1 MLVDYLTSQGYTA
14 LGTRSTLQAHEAL
27 KTDSFDIVMADLR
40 LEDGNGLDLLRQV
53 RQLSP
58 RTYGILMTG
67 YATMDTAVEAIRI
80 GLFDYLIKPV
90 LPAQLD
96 LLLQRLESLRQL
108 QSENSY
114 LRQQQVADV
123 SSGNVVWGRSALM
136 QDILEM
142 VKKVAATHATVL
154 IQGESGTGKE
164 VVAHAIMQ
172 NSPRANMPFVKVN
185 CAAVPET
192 LLGKRIFRPRKR
204 RLHRRGGAAAR
215 AASRRPT
222 AARWLLDE
230 IAEIPMSLQV
240 KLLRVLQE
248 REFERGGRQ
257 QDDPGR
263 CAADRQH
270 QPRSPG
276 GGAAWAISART
287 CYYRLNVVPINLP
300 PLRLRGEDLNDLI
313 EFYVAHFARKHGKK
327 RHGRQSRNRWNGCRP
342 YRWPGN
348 VRELQ
353 NTLERAVIMST
364 TERADRGARL
374 RAGGKAGHFQQHQ
387 RGRHAADGGR
397 DGAAPHRLHAVAD
410 EPQQDAR
417 GGEAGHQPAPRC
429 ATNCAPTARW
439 ASTRTSRRPG
449 WTCPIRRR
457 LMRRWSRDGAFS
469 PLERRSCGGSGA
481 AIEHRGWICVMSS
494 PQRCLYIGVKRAK
507 KTALIVKSKRVWDN
521 LTPSFSNVG
530 PSTPARPG

>member
-1 MLVDYLTSQGYTA
+1 MRADRILIVDDDDALRRMLVDYLGTQGYTA
-14 LGTRSTLQAHEAL
+14 LGVRSVQQGEEAL
-27 KTDSFDIVMADLR
+27 RTDTFDLVLADLR
-40 LEDGNGLDLLRQV
+40 LEDGNGLELLK
-53 RQLSP
+53 QLKQLAP
-58 RTYGILMTG
+58 KTVGILMTG

-114 LRQQQVADV
+114 LRQAQAADV
-123 SSGNVVWGRSALM
+123 STGNVVWGRSALM

-192 LLGKRIFRPRKR
+192 LLESEFFGHEKGAFTGAVAR
-204 RLHRRGGAAAR
+204 REGRFETANGG
-215 AASRRPT
+215 T
-222 AARWLLDE
+222 LLLDE

-248 REFERGGRQ
+248 REFERVGGNKTIRVDVRLIASTNRDLQ
-257 QDDPGR
+257 EEVRKGNFREDL
-263 CAADRQH
+263 
-270 QPRSPG
+270 
-276 GGAAWAISART
+276 
-287 CYYRLNVVPINLP
+287 YYRLNVVPINLP
-300 PLRLRGEDLNDLI
+300 PLRLRGEDLTDLI
-313 EFYVAHFARKHGKK
+313 EFYVAHFARKHGKNITGVSTESMERLK
-327 RHGRQSRNRWNGCRP
+327 A

-364 TERADRGARL
+364 LDGLIEVPDFALASKPGVFSNINVSDSLPTVDEMERRL
-374 RAGGKAGHFQQHQ
+374 IGYMLLQTNHNKTRAAEKLAISLRTLRNKLRTYREMGFDTDK
-387 RGRHAADGGR
+387 
-397 DGAAPHRLHAVAD
+397 PETWV
-410 EPQQDAR
+410 E
-417 GGEAGHQPAPRC
+417 
-429 ATNCAPTARW
+429 APTPP
-439 ASTRTSRRPG
+439 S
-449 WTCPIRRR
+449 
-457 LMRRWSRDGAFS
+457 
-469 PLERRSCGGSGA
+469 
-481 AIEHRGWICVMSS
+481 
-494 PQRCLYIGVKRAK
+494 AK
-507 KTALIVKSKRVWDN
+507 VAVPVED
-521 LTPSFSNVG
+521 
-530 PSTPARPG
+530 

>member
-1 MLVDYLTSQGYTA
+1 MASFTRLDKILVVDDDEELRRMLVDYLTSQGYTV

-27 KTDSFDIVMADLR
+27 KNDTFDIVMSDLR

-53 RQLSP
+53 RQISP

-96 LLLQRLESLRQL
+96 LLLGRLESLRQL
-108 QSENSY
+108 QSENLY
-114 LRQQQVADV
+114 LRQAQSPEITAN
-123 SSGNVVWGRSALM
+123 NVVWGRSALM

-172 NSPRANMPFVKVN
+172 NSPRANQPFVKVN

-192 LLGKRIFRPRKR
+192 LLESEFFGHEKGAFTGAVAR
-204 RLHRRGGAAAR
+204 REGRFETANGG
-215 AASRRPT
+215 T
-222 AARWLLDE
+222 LLLDE

-248 REFERGGRQ
+248 REFERVGGNKTIRVDVRLIASTNRDLQ
-257 QDDPGR
+257 EEVRRGNFREDL
-263 CAADRQH
+263 
-270 QPRSPG
+270 
-276 GGAAWAISART
+276 
-287 CYYRLNVVPINLP
+287 YYRLNVVPINLP
-300 PLRLRGEDLNDLI
+300 PLRLRGEDLTDLI
-313 EFYVAHFARKHGKK
+313 EFYVAHFARKHGKNLTGVSPESMERLK
-327 RHGRQSRNRWNGCRP
+327 G

-364 TERADRGARL
+364 HEGLVEVPDFALAEKPGIFSNLSVSDALPT
-374 RAGGKAGHFQQHQ
+374 
-387 RGRHAADGGR
+387 
-397 DGAAPHRLHAVAD
+397 VD
-410 EPQQDAR
+410 EM
-417 GGEAGHQPAPRC
+417 E
-429 ATNCAPTARW
+429 
-439 ASTRTSRRPG
+439 
-449 WTCPIRRR
+449 RR
-457 LMRRWSRDGAFS
+457 LIGYMLLQTNHNKTRAAEKLSISLRTLRNKLRTYREMGFDTDKPETWVEAPNPPEMKMALRDEG
-469 PLERRSCGGSGA
+469 
-481 AIEHRGWICVMSS
+481 
-494 PQRCLYIGVKRAK
+494 
-507 KTALIVKSKRVWDN
+507 
-521 LTPSFSNVG
+521 
-530 PSTPARPG
+530 

>member
-1 MLVDYLTSQGYTA
+1 MASFTRLDKILVVDDDEELRRMLVDYLSSQGHTV

-27 KTDSFDIVMADLR
+27 KSDSFDIVMADLR

-53 RQLSP
+53 RQISP

-90 LPAQLD
+90 LPAQLN

-108 QSENSY
+108 QSENLY
-114 LRQQQVADV
+114 LRQAQVQDV

-192 LLGKRIFRPRKR
+192 LLESEFFGHEKGAFTGAVAR
-204 RLHRRGGAAAR
+204 REGRFETANGG
-215 AASRRPT
+215 T
-222 AARWLLDE
+222 LLLDE

-248 REFERGGRQ
+248 REFERVGGNKTLRVDVRLIASTNRDLQ
-257 QDDPGR
+257 EEVRRGNFREDL
-263 CAADRQH
+263 
-270 QPRSPG
+270 
-276 GGAAWAISART
+276 
-287 CYYRLNVVPINLP
+287 YYRLNVVPINLP
-300 PLRLRGEDLNDLI
+300 PLRLRGDDLSDLI
-313 EFYVAHFARKHGKK
+313 EFYVAHFARKHGKNVTGVSPDSMVRLK
-327 RHGRQSRNRWNGCRP
+327 S

-364 TERADRGARL
+364 QEGSIEVPDFALAEKPGIFSNLSVADRLPTVDEMERRLIGYMLLQTNHNKTRAAEKLAISLRTLRNKL
-374 RAGGKAGHFQQHQ
+374 RAYREMGFDTDKPETWV
-387 RGRHAADGGR
+387 D
-397 DGAAPHRLHAVAD
+397 
-410 EPQQDAR
+410 
-417 GGEAGHQPAPRC
+417 
-429 ATNCAPTARW
+429 APT
-439 ASTRTSRRPG
+439 P
-449 WTCPIRRR
+449 
-457 LMRRWSRDGAFS
+457 
-469 PLERRSCGGSGA
+469 EN
-481 AIEHRGWICVMSS
+481 
-494 PQRCLYIGVKRAK
+494 
-507 KTALIVKSKRVWDN
+507 VKSV
-521 LTPSFSNVG
+521 PVE
-530 PSTPARPG
+530 

>member
-1 MLVDYLTSQGYTA
+1 
-14 LGTRSTLQAHEAL
+14 
-27 KTDSFDIVMADLR
+27 MADLR
-40 LEDGNGLDLLRQV
+40 LEDGSGLDLLRQV

-114 LRQQQVADV
+114 LRQAQVADA
-123 SSGNVVWGRSALM
+123 SSGNVVWGRSVLM

-192 LLGKRIFRPRKR
+192 LLESEFFGHEKGAFTGAVAR
-204 RLHRRGGAAAR
+204 REGRFETANGG
-215 AASRRPT
+215 T
-222 AARWLLDE
+222 LLLDE

-248 REFERGGRQ
+248 REFERVGGNKTIRVDVRLIASTNRDLQ
-257 QDDPGR
+257 EAVRLGHFREDL
-263 CAADRQH
+263 
-270 QPRSPG
+270 
-276 GGAAWAISART
+276 
-287 CYYRLNVVPINLP
+287 YYRLNVVPINLP
-300 PLRLRGEDLNDLI
+300 PLRLRGDDLSDLI
-313 EFYVAHFARKHGKK
+313 EFYVAHFARKHGKNVTGVSPESMERLK
-327 RHGRQSRNRWNGCRP
+327 S

-364 TERADRGARL
+364 QDGTIEVPDFALAEKPGIFSNITAAETLPTVDEMERRL
-374 RAGGKAGHFQQHQ
+374 IGYMLLQTNHNKTRAAEKLAISLRTLRNKLRTYREMGFDTDK
-387 RGRHAADGGR
+387 
-397 DGAAPHRLHAVAD
+397 
-410 EPQQDAR
+410 PQTWID
-417 GGEAGHQPAPRC
+417 
-429 ATNCAPTARW
+429 APT
-439 ASTRTSRRPG
+439 P
-449 WTCPIRRR
+449 
-457 LMRRWSRDGAFS
+457 
-469 PLERRSCGGSGA
+469 
-481 AIEHRGWICVMSS
+481 
-494 PQRCLYIGVKRAK
+494 
-507 KTALIVKSKRVWDN
+507 
-521 LTPSFSNVG
+521 
-530 PSTPARPG
+530 TPAQVPVESAS